1 MSDHTC
7 TSPIRIPPIMLAY
20 GAAIDRAVMVDE
32 EGWFVLGNDEYATW
46 VAFCPW
52 CGAACPAAADIIA
65 KEMFP

>member
-1 MSDHTC
+1 
-7 TSPIRIPPIMLAY
+7 MLAY